1 MAAAS
6 MSQPAVEPHPAHILI
21 VDDDKRLRELIGRYL
36 TEQGFRVTL
45 AIDAAE
51 ARAKL
56 ASISF
61 DLLVLD
67 IMMPGE
73 TGLDLTRAL
82 RTESG
87 VPILLLTAMGEVQD
101 RITGLESGADDYLAK
116 PFEPKELTLRINAIL
131 KRALIQKPQP
141 AAGTVRFGAYAFE
154 IERRRLYRGGEIVH
168 LTEGELELLLLLA
181 RRAGEAVSRD
191 DLSGRAAD
199 AGNEL
204 ADSGADAAGDNGASR
219 LIDVQMTRLRRKIE
233 DDPRFPRYLQ
243 TVRGIGY
250 VLRPD

>member
-1 MAAAS
+1 MAVGG
-6 MSQPAVEPHPAHILI
+6 QHPAHVLI

-45 AIDAAE
+45 AVDAAE

-73 TGLDLTRAL
+73 TGLDLTRDL
-82 RTESG
+82 RRESG

-116 PFEPKELTLRINAIL
+116 PFEPKELTLRIHAIL
-131 KRALIQKPQP
+131 KRANAQRPMQA

-154 IERRRLYRGGEIVH
+154 IERRRLYKSGEIVH
-168 LTEGELELLLLLA
+168 LTEGESDLLLLLA

-191 DLSGRAAD
+191 DLSGRTAE
-199 AGNEL
+199 AGGEEAEAGL
-204 ADSGADAAGDNGASR
+204 DSAGEGNASEAGASR

>member
-1 MAAAS
+1 MSAPATTAS
-6 MSQPAVEPHPAHILI
+6 AAHILV
-21 VDDDKRLRELIGRYL
+21 VDDDKRLRDLIARYL
-36 TEQGFRVTL
+36 GEQGFRVTV
-45 AIDAAE
+45 ATNAAD

-56 ASISF
+56 KSIAF

-73 TGLDLTRAL
+73 SGLDLTRSL
-82 RTESG
+82 RADSI

-101 RITGLESGADDYLAK
+101 RIAGLETGADDYLGK
-116 PFEPKELTLRINAIL
+116 PFEPKELVLRINAIL
-131 KRALIQKPQP
+131 KRAQPRAAAPAP
-141 AAGTVRFGAYAFE
+141 AAGTIRFGAFAFE
-154 IERRRLYRGGEIVH
+154 IERRRLYKGGDIVH
-168 LTEGELELLLLLA
+168 LTEAESDLLHLLA
-181 RRAGEAVSRD
+181 RRAGQAVSRD
-191 DLSGRAAD
+191 ELLSRTNPSAD
-199 AGNEL
+199 NDDTTDAP
-204 ADSGADAAGDNGASR
+204 DSNVIEVGASR

>member
-1 MAAAS
+1 MTA
-6 MSQPAVEPHPAHILI
+6 HAHILV
-21 VDDDKRLRELIGRYL
+21 VDDDKRLRDLIARYL
-36 TEQGFRVTL
+36 GEQGFRVS
-45 AIDAAE
+45 AAVDAAD

-56 ASISF
+56 KSISF

-73 TGLDLTRAL
+73 SGLDLTRAL
-82 RTESG
+82 RQESS

-101 RITGLESGADDYLAK
+101 RINGLETGADDYLAK
-116 PFEPKELTLRINAIL
+116 PFEPKELVLRINSIL
-131 KRALIQKPQP
+131 KRAQP
-141 AAGTVRFGAYAFE
+141 RVAPSPVSAGTVKFGSFAFE
-154 IERRRLYRGGEIVH
+154 LERRRLYKGGDIVH
-168 LTEGELELLLLLA
+168 LTEGESELLTMLA
-181 RRAGEAVSRD
+181 RRAGQPVSRD
-191 DLSGRAAD
+191 ELQTRAQAEGEDLVPEVTEV
-199 AGNEL
+199 NIIET
-204 ADSGADAAGDNGASR
+204 GASR

>member
-1 MAAAS
+1 
-6 MSQPAVEPHPAHILI
+6 MSEHPAHILI
-21 VDDDKRLRELIGRYL
+21 VDDDKRLRELIGRFL
-36 TEQGFRVTL
+36 SEQGFRVTL
-45 AIDAAE
+45 AVDAKE

-73 TGLDLTRAL
+73 TGLELTQSLRA
-82 RTESG
+82 ESG

-101 RITGLESGADDYLAK
+101 RINGFESGADDYLAK
-116 PFEPKELTLRINAIL
+116 PFEPKELVLRINAIL
-131 KRALIQKPQP
+131 KRAKQRP
-141 AAGTVRFGAYAFE
+141 AAPAPATGTVRFGAYAFE
-154 IERRRLYRGGEIVH
+154 IDRRRLYKAGEIVH
-168 LTEGELELLLLLA
+168 PTEAEGDLLLLLA

-191 DLSGRAAD
+191 DL
-199 AGNEL
+199 L
-204 ADSGADAAGDNGASR
+204 ARSSAAGEVENGESAASEGGASR